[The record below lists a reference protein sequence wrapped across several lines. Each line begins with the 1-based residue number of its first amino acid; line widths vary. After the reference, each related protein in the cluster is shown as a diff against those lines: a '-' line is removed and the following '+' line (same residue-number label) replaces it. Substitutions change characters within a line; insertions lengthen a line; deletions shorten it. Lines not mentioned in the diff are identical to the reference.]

1 MKNKYVFKQKHATRG
16 IGYSKQNPVQKTLIW
31 GKAFGEA

>member
-1 MKNKYVFKQKHATRG
+1 MKNKYGFKQECAVRG
-16 IGYSKQNPVQKTLIW
+16 IGYSTQNPVQKTLIW